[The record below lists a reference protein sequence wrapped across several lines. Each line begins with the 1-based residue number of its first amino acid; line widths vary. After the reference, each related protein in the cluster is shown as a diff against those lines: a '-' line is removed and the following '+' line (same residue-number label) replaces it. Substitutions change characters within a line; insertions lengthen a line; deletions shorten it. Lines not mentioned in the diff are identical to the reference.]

1 MHENYVLFNRFV
13 LVGNTLISI
22 GQKEFSKTFTEIAA
36 ICKHFMQ
43 TSSLRALCE
52 RLLKQ
57 ENQMNKKSLPFPMK
71 RQRDGSIRISVNEG
85 TRIASIGQARFS
97 EFNEYTAQ

>member
-22 GQKEFSKTFTEIAA
+22 GQKEFSKTFTEIEA

-52 RLLKQ
+52 CLVKQ
-57 ENQMNKKSLPFPMK
+57 ESQKNKESLLFPMEK
-71 RQRDGSIRISVNEG
+71 
-85 TRIASIGQARFS
+85 
-97 EFNEYTAQ
+97 